1 MSFTK
6 IWFNLKENKKLLS
19 TIETLKE
26 QNTSASLELSRK
38 KVTLAQIEKNMKANE
53 EILEQKTQNLTDL
66 EESKMRILISTE
78 SLGRENKMHE
88 EKRIRTLTQVFWALN
103 LYFKFDK
110 IRKYRERVFA
120 NLDDDLKQAVED
132 FVWNAC
138 AKKLIKMLGMFNE
151 KIMRENGRI
160 DSERHDS
167 ISNSSFDFSETTRSN
182 FSPSKMS
189 YRSTKSSTLSLN
201 LP

>member
-1 MSFTK
+1 
-6 IWFNLKENKKLLS
+6 
-19 TIETLKE
+19 
-26 QNTSASLELSRK
+26 
-38 KVTLAQIEKNMKANE
+38 MKANE

-88 EKRIRTLTQVFWALN
+88 EKRTRTLTQ
-103 LYFKFDK
+103 

-120 NLDDDLKQAVED
+120 NLDDDLKQAVEN